1 MAVGQCALLVLRNT
15 DHNGRLAECMVFFN
29 EVDEHQH
36 LHAVHAAHEI
46 GPILPAL
53 PGQQFALDLRPV
65 GIRCHGD
72 EKIGFAFELDELH
85 GVVVP
90 RTKVSGA
97 PNHGLRADDSLAAD
111 L

>member
-53 PGQQFALDLRPV
+53 PGQ
-65 GIRCHGD
+65 
-72 EKIGFAFELDELH
+72 
-85 GVVVP
+85 
-90 RTKVSGA
+90 
-97 PNHGLRADDSLAAD
+97 
-111 L
+111 